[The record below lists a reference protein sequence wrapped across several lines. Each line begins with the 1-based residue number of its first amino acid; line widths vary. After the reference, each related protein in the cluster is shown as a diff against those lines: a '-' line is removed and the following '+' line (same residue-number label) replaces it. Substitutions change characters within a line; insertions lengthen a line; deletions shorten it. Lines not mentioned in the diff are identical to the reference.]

1 MDAAV
6 QVPRVMVL
14 LFGFREVESH
24 GVAIEVRRF
33 WRDNF
38 GACEVSGKRVR
49 PGFHH
54 YLIRD
59 YGAEVIR

>member
-24 GVAIEVRRF
+24 GVAVQVPRVL
-33 WRDNF
+33 RDNF

-49 PGFHH
+49 PGFHQ

-59 YGAEVIR
+59 YGAEVLR